1 MTAPAGP
8 AEPLPPHDAVPLKP
22 RPTTR
27 GRRMATRDVPGKSR
41 PGSRRTL
48 VVTLP
53 FHQRV
58 DLVEPDEVESCRYPK
73 VEPGA
78 LNAQPVTTSC

>member
-22 RPTTR
+22 RPT
-27 GRRMATRDVPGKSR
+27 
-41 PGSRRTL
+41 
-48 VVTLP
+48 
-53 FHQRV
+53 
-58 DLVEPDEVESCRYPK
+58 LVEPDEVESCRYPK